1 MGEYKD
7 IKKLVCDL
15 KVAAIDA
22 MMKDYG
28 TEYHFE
34 VEDDNYYCKEVQ
46 NRSLLAPD
54 VSVRVERPNSKGEG
68 GGKVTC
74 GSSLTSLSDIQDE
87 NEVLDDYSE
96 RFAECRSAID
106 AIVSPWIGL
115 PNPYGDGF
123 ENAINNYRKGVVAK
137 LSTVPVK
144 GFDAKG
150 LTGDGTDQ
158 GAVNILAVK
167 PGSMQRYFDGMM
179 SNAASLQGATM
190 NAFRESFLGTMPSIV
205 RNLSVLAHIHGE
217 TLAAEQLI
225 FKQARKKVVE
235 AIEGATKAFAEIPGG
250 GSGFDMLIN
259 ILVWGCMA
267 LSLPFGGA
275 GASTASIIG
284 GVGNLALTAVKDV
297 KAEMKHYEADSYE
310 GIMNELEKSFKDINS
325 NLKKGEQ
332 RIEDNLAVNLKAV
345 LGDRNNNDFKTT
357 SFHLLPAPIRDTAGQ
372 TKMDRNAVDQLT
384 IGDGSTGG
392 YMSGIAADLES
403 AAKTLRGISM
413 QDLIRRD
420 EEVGIRYGIGP
431 SSTFADLREVIY
443 ELLIDLKWRVDEGNV
458 NLRAAMHDFEEQD
471 AQSQQ
476 LMDRITN
483 NIEQGSGMDP
493 WDRKHPQKLET
504 LRPNTGQ
511 EAVG

>member
-1 MGEYKD
+1 MGEYRD

-22 MMKDYG
+22 MMKGYG
-28 TEYHFE
+28 IEYSFE
-34 VEDDNYYCKEVQ
+34 VKDDNYYCKEVQ

-54 VSVRVERPNSKGEG
+54 ISVLVERPNSKGEG

-74 GSSLTSLSDIQDE
+74 ESSLTSLSDIQDDS
-87 NEVLDDYSE
+87 EVLDDYSE
-96 RFAECRSAID
+96 
-106 AIVSPWIGL
+106 
-115 PNPYGDGF
+115 
-123 ENAINNYRKGVVAK
+123 
-137 LSTVPVK
+137 

-158 GAVNILAVK
+158 GAVDILAVK

-179 SNAASLQGATM
+179 SNAALLQGSTM
-190 NAFRESFLGTMPSIV
+190 NAFRESFLSTMPSIV

-217 TLAAEQLI
+217 TLAAEQLF

-235 AIEGATKAFAEIPGG
+235 AIEGATKAFEKVPGNG
-250 GSGFDMLIN
+250 FGFDMLIN
-259 ILVWGCMA
+259 ILLWGCMA

-275 GASTASIIG
+275 GASTASIVG

-297 KAEMKHYEADSYE
+297 KAEMEHYEGDSYGE
-310 GIMNELEKSFKDINS
+310 IMNELERAFEDINS
-325 NLKKGEQ
+325 DLKKGEQ
-332 RIEDNLAVNLKAV
+332 RIEDNLAANLKAV
-345 LGDRNNNDFKTT
+345 LGDRNNNNFKTT

-384 IGDGSTGG
+384 VGDGSTGG
-392 YMSGIAADLES
+392 YMSDIAADLES

-420 EEVGIRYGIGP
+420 EEVGIRHGVGP

-471 AQSQQ
+471 AQSRQ
-476 LMDRITN
+476 LMDRITS
-483 NIEQGSGMDP
+483 NIEQGSGMNP
-493 WDRKHPQKLET
+493 WDKKHPQKLET

>member
-1 MGEYKD
+1 MGEYRD

-22 MMKDYG
+22 MMKGYG
-28 TEYHFE
+28 IEYSFE
-34 VEDDNYYCKEVQ
+34 VKDDNYYCKEVQ

-54 VSVRVERPNSKGEG
+54 ISVLVERPNSKGEG

-74 GSSLTSLSDIQDE
+74 ESSLTSLSDIQDDS
-87 NEVLDDYSE
+87 EVLDDYSE
-96 RFAECRSAID
+96 
-106 AIVSPWIGL
+106 
-115 PNPYGDGF
+115 
-123 ENAINNYRKGVVAK
+123 
-137 LSTVPVK
+137 

-158 GAVNILAVK
+158 GAVDILAVK

-179 SNAASLQGATM
+179 SNAALLQGSTM
-190 NAFRESFLGTMPSIV
+190 NAFRESFLSTMPSIV

-217 TLAAEQLI
+217 TLAAEQLF

-235 AIEGATKAFAEIPGG
+235 AIEGATKAFEKVPGNG
-250 GSGFDMLIN
+250 FGFDMLIN
-259 ILVWGCMA
+259 ILLWGCMA

-275 GASTASIIG
+275 GASTASIVG

-297 KAEMKHYEADSYE
+297 KAEMEHYEGDSYGE
-310 GIMNELEKSFKDINS
+310 IMNELERAFEDINS
-325 NLKKGEQ
+325 DLKKGEQ
-332 RIEDNLAVNLKAV
+332 RIEDNLAANLKAV
-345 LGDRNNNDFKTT
+345 LGDRNNNNFKTT

-384 IGDGSTGG
+384 VGDGSTGG
-392 YMSGIAADLES
+392 YMSDIAADLES

-420 EEVGIRYGIGP
+420 EEVGIRHGVGP

-471 AQSQQ
+471 AQSRQ
-476 LMDRITN
+476 LMDRITS
-483 NIEQGSGMDP
+483 NIEQGSGMNP
-493 WDRKHPQKLET
+493 WDKKHPQKLET

-511 EAVG
+511 EAIG

>member
-1 MGEYKD
+1 MGEYRD

-22 MMKDYG
+22 MMKDYCI
-28 TEYHFE
+28 EYSFE
-34 VEDDNYYCKEVQ
+34 VKDDNYYCKEVQ

-54 VSVRVERPNSKGEG
+54 ISVLVERPNSKGEG

-74 GSSLTSLSDIQDE
+74 ESSLRSLSDIQDDSQ
-87 NEVLDDYSE
+87 VLDDYSE
-96 RFAECRSAID
+96 RFAECRSTID
-106 AIVSPWIGL
+106 AIVSPWIDL

-158 GAVNILAVK
+158 GAVDILAVK

-179 SNAASLQGATM
+179 SNAALLQGSTM
-190 NAFRESFLGTMPSIV
+190 NAFRESFLSTMPSIV

-217 TLAAEQLI
+217 TLAAEQLF

-235 AIEGATKAFAEIPGG
+235 AIEGATEAFEKAPGG
-250 GSGFDMLIN
+250 DISFDMVLN
-259 ILVWGCMA
+259 ILVWGCAA
-267 LSLPFGGA
+267 LSLPFGGE
-275 GASTASIIG
+275 GATVASIVG
-284 GVGNLALTAVKDV
+284 GVGNLTLTAVKDV
-297 KAEMKHYEADSYE
+297 RAEKKHYEADTYD
-310 GIMNELEKSFKDINS
+310 GIMDELRKAFKDINS

-332 RIEDNLAVNLKAV
+332 RIEDNLAANLKAV
-345 LGDRNNNDFKTT
+345 LEDRDNKDFKSA

-384 IGDGSTGG
+384 IGDGVTGG
-392 YMSGIAADLES
+392 YMSDIAADLES
-403 AAKTLRGISM
+403 AAKTLCGISM
-413 QDLIRRD
+413 QDLIQRD
-420 EEVGIRYGIGP
+420 EEVGIRHGVGP

-483 NIEQGSGMDP
+483 NIEQGSGMNP

-511 EAVG
+511 EAVR